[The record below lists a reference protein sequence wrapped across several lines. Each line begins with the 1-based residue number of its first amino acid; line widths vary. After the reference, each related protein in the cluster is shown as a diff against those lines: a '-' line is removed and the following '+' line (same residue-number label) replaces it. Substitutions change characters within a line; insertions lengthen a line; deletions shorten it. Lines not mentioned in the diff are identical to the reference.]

1 MSFLLYG
8 ANGYTG
14 KLTAEL
20 AVKKGLKPTLAGR
33 KEPDIKKLADEL
45 QLPYLI
51 FDLEDENKM
60 VSHLKDFSLVLNTA
74 GPFSITAKPMVNAC
88 LKSKTHYLDI
98 TGEIEVFEWVKS
110 QGKVAKEVGIIL
122 MSGVGFDVVPTD
134 CVADYLKKKMPNANK
149 LQLAFAGLGGSISHG
164 TMTTMLQNLGEAG
177 AERVNHKIERKPIGN
192 KGMEVDFKKMKTFC
206 ATIPWGDVST
216 AHHTTNIPNIETYTT
231 MPKGA
236 YIFMKGQSLFNP
248 ILRTNFVKNQLQ
260 KWVDKN
266 IDGPSRKQNEKG
278 VSLVWGKVT
287 NNKGNTETINYIG
300 PEGYKLTAETSL
312 VIAQKILNGNHSTG
326 YHTPAGLFGYE
337 LLNDIEG
344 CKLI

>member
-20 AVKKGLKPTLAGR
+20 AAKKGLKPTLAGR
-33 KEPDIKKLADEL
+33 NEQAIKKIANEL
-45 QLPYLI
+45 HLPYLI
-51 FDLEDENKM
+51 FDLENVDEIAK
-60 VSHLKDFSLVLNTA
+60 HLKDFALVLHTA
-74 GPFSITAKPMVNAC
+74 GPFAITSKPMVEAC

-110 QGKVAKEVGIIL
+110 KNEAAKKAGVIL

-134 CVADYLKKKMPNANK
+134 CVSDYLKKKLPDANQ

-177 AERVNHKIERKPIGN
+177 AERINHKIERKPIAN

-216 AHHTTNIPNIETYTT
+216 AHHTTNIPNIETYTI
-231 MPKGA
+231 MPKGT
-236 YIFMKGQSLFNP
+236 YYFMKGQSLFNP
-248 ILRTNFVKNQLQ
+248 LLRSNFVKKQLQ

-278 VSLVWGKVT
+278 ISLVWGKVS
-287 NNKGNTETINYIG
+287 NAKGETESINFEG
-300 PEGYKLTAETSL
+300 PEGYKLTAEASL
-312 VIAQKILNGNHSTG
+312 VIAQKVINQENKAG

-344 CKLI
+344 CKLL

>member
-33 KEPDIKKLADEL
+33 NEKAVKKIAEEL
-45 QLPYLI
+45 KLPYLV
-51 FDLEDENKM
+51 FNLENTDEIAEN
-60 VSHLKDFSLVLNTA
+60 LKDFDLVLHTA
-74 GPFSITAKPMVNAC
+74 GPFAITSKPMVEAC

-110 QGKVAKEVGIIL
+110 QGKAAKEAGIIL

-134 CVADYLKKKMPNANK
+134 CVADYLKKKMPDANK

-177 AERVNHKIERKPIGN
+177 AERVNHKIVRKPIGN

-206 ATIPWGDVST
+206 ATIPWGDVFT

-231 MPKGA
+231 IPKGA
-236 YIFMKGQSLFNP
+236 YFFMKGQSLFNP
-248 ILRTNFVKNQLQ
+248 ILRTSFVKNQLQ

-287 NNKGNTETINYIG
+287 NDKGNTETINFTG
-300 PEGYKLTAETSL
+300 PEGYKLTAEASL
-312 VIAQKILNGNHSTG
+312 VIAQKILNGNHSAG